1 MKRHWKAKAFVC
13 VSVLALFV
21 AGCENSENPASD
33 PEKTEPAPEL
43 HGVWRTQW
51 SEDEV
56 QFFHVGAA
64 GGNLPETMMRMEL
77 VTHKKTGELVTHD
90 QLMVVIPGGTDEKP
104 ILSAAAMDRDSFA
117 KIQTEGWNPE
127 AAGDYFLNTYRL
139 DDEKLFVR
147 GVDREEKRRLIET
160 GEMDGRIMEP
170 EGRFTWVR
178 IRLTT
183 PTEKLAEFLASPD
196 ADALF
201 DEEEHL
207 FERVDAIERMS
218 NKETREF

>member
-1 MKRHWKAKAFVC
+1 MERLWTAKVLVC
-13 VSVLALFV
+13 VSALVLFA

-33 PEKTEPAPEL
+33 PEDTDAAPEL

-77 VTHKKTGELVTHD
+77 VTHRKTGELVTHD
-90 QLMVVIPGGTDEKP
+90 QLMVVIPGGTDEQP

-117 KIQTEGWNPE
+117 RLQTEGWDPE
-127 AAGDYFLNTYRL
+127 AAGDYFLYTYRL
-139 DDEKLFVR
+139 DEEGLFVR
-147 GVDREEKRRLIET
+147 GVDREAKRRLIET

-178 IRLTT
+178 IRLTA
-183 PTEKLAEFLASPD
+183 PTEKLEEFLVSPD
-196 ADALF
+196 AEALF

-207 FERVDAIERMS
+207 FEQVGGIEW
-218 NKETREF
+218 